1 MGKACVR
8 DPFWP
13 TSQLELGLQYLKYQ
27 RGKWPVNPSPHEET
41 YGSFDCRRCAG
52 SQSLWGVRCCQHPA
66 KAAARSPTKVT
77 QHAGADAAGPLS
89 AVSTFAI
96 SRWDGKIKMRHPRQ
110 QLSYHRGGEGFS
122 LLSPLAGGTTPSTW
136 SRGGSAPARR
146 SAQAVSVPWTMC
158 GILPLLPFRSL
169 ICGWHSSLLC
179 LALPGL
185 WA

>member
-1 MGKACVR
+1 MGKACVQ

-77 QHAGADAAGPLS
+77 QHSGADAAGPLS

-122 LLSPLAGGTTPSTW
+122 LPSPLAEG
-136 SRGGSAPARR
+136 
-146 SAQAVSVPWTMC
+146 
-158 GILPLLPFRSL
+158 LPLPPGAGVGLLWQGEAPRPSL
-169 ICGWHSSLLC
+169 CRGRCVAFCHSSLFDL
-179 LALPGL
+179 
-185 WA
+185 